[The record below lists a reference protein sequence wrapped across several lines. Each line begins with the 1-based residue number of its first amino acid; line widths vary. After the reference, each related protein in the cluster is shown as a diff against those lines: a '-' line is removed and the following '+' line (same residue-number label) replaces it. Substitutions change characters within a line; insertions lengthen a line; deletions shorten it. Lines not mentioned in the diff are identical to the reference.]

1 MIVAVFVVK
10 NKVNAVLLAAGRSWV
25 GEGAGER
32 LVPFLGNCQVADGPY
47 PQGITDGGENMAKG
61 TYFSF
66 EHFSSFSFFL
76 LRFFVK
82 FLHMFLK
89 CVVQRRNIGCVWI

>member
-76 LRFFVK
+76 LRFF
-82 FLHMFLK
+82 
-89 CVVQRRNIGCVWI
+89 C